1 MRSLVEQI
9 FHDVADM
16 SAEAR
21 ARYFLQQG
29 IDDDTR
35 SEVEALLVFDAN
47 SSASLERDIGQ
58 VAQRALARLEP
69 TGLLGGRY
77 RIGDFLGRGGMGTV
91 YMAERV
97 DGEVTQRVAVKF
109 LRPGGDDPHL
119 RQRFLA
125 ERQILAGL
133 SHPNIARLL
142 DAGHR
147 EDGQPYLVMEYVA
160 GKSIDLYSDGLS
172 IRAKITLFLKVC
184 AAVGY
189 LHRNLVVHRD
199 LKPANILVTGEREPK
214 LLDFGIAKMLDL
226 STDST
231 MTGMRMLTPD
241 YASPEQVA
249 GMRVSTATD
258 IYSLG
263 AVLYK
268 LLTGR
273 SPHQFEGDSAG
284 AIALA
289 ISNGTVTPPSKLVPA
304 LSGDLEF
311 IVLKALRK
319 EPQERY
325 ATIEQFSEDLE
336 NYLDL
341 RPIRARKGDTWY
353 RARKILRRYWLPVAA
368 ATLAV
373 AGLSAG
379 VLVANR
385 QREIAQRRF
394 VQVRQLA
401 NKLFDI
407 DVEVRRTPGTTKVRE
422 LIVATSLEYLRRLA
436 ADAGG
441 DPELAL
447 EVGNAYMR
455 VARVQGV
462 PISANLG
469 QMQQAE
475 QSLQKADEFIHSVLA
490 SQPENRTAMLRSAQI
505 AHDRMLLARFGARS
519 EEALSLAQKSA
530 EWLEKFHAAAGDKPE
545 SPAILHTYLNVADQ
559 HLLGRRYDDAL
570 RLCKRAS
577 DLARLF
583 NSQPYLGTFLWV
595 SADVFRSQGDL
606 DEALKQI
613 RESVR
618 ILESS
623 VRNTDQGP
631 TMNLILALIYQGRI
645 LGEDNSISLGRNEE
659 AVATLERSFT
669 AADGFVHKD
678 SNDQMAR
685 GRLAMAGIT
694 LADIVRHSDPKRAVA
709 IYDHTIEHLGEI
721 KDNSSFRRF
730 EVSALTGSTYP
741 LRDLG
746 HAAQARQR
754 LDAALE
760 RLREVKLYPADR
772 IRPGSEA
779 DVTLCALA
787 DYEARQGAV
796 PHAIEIYEELLRKVQ
811 AWNPKPETIL
821 ADAIDLSRIHASLAD
836 LNRRIGRNDRASAL
850 DTWRL
855 NLWQHWEASLPRN
868 SVVQRQVAAASSPG
882 N

>member
-1 MRSLVEQI
+1 MMRSLVEQI

-21 ARYFLQQG
+21 DRYFLQQG
-29 IDDDTR
+29 IGADTR

-58 VAQRALARLEP
+58 VAQRALAQLEP

-77 RIGDFLGRGGMGTV
+77 RIGDFRGRGGMGTV

-147 EDGQPYLVMEYVA
+147 EDGQPYLVMEYIA
-160 GKSIDLYSDGLS
+160 GKGIDAYADGLS

-189 LHRNLVVHRD
+189 LHRNLVVHRGSEAGQH
-199 LKPANILVTGEREPK
+199 PPVTGKRDAEAM
-214 LLDFGIAKMLDL
+214 LDCGIAKMLDL

-311 IVLKALRK
+311 IVLKALRR

-336 NYLDL
+336 NYLEL

-379 VLVANR
+379 VFVANR

-436 ADAGG
+436 ADAAQAT
-441 DPELAL
+441 PELAL
-447 EVGNAYMR
+447 EVGNA
-455 VARVQGV
+455 
-462 PISANLG
+462 
-469 QMQQAE
+469 
-475 QSLQKADEFIHSVLA
+475 
-490 SQPENRTAMLRSAQI
+490 
-505 AHDRMLLARFGARS
+505 
-519 EEALSLAQKSA
+519 
-530 EWLEKFHAAAGDKPE
+530 
-545 SPAILHTYLNVADQ
+545 
-559 HLLGRRYDDAL
+559 
-570 RLCKRAS
+570 
-577 DLARLF
+577 
-583 NSQPYLGTFLWV
+583 
-595 SADVFRSQGDL
+595 
-606 DEALKQI
+606 
-613 RESVR
+613 
-618 ILESS
+618 
-623 VRNTDQGP
+623 
-631 TMNLILALIYQGRI
+631 
-645 LGEDNSISLGRNEE
+645 
-659 AVATLERSFT
+659 
-669 AADGFVHKD
+669 
-678 SNDQMAR
+678 
-685 GRLAMAGIT
+685 
-694 LADIVRHSDPKRAVA
+694 
-709 IYDHTIEHLGEI
+709 
-721 KDNSSFRRF
+721 
-730 EVSALTGSTYP
+730 
-741 LRDLG
+741 
-746 HAAQARQR
+746 
-754 LDAALE
+754 
-760 RLREVKLYPADR
+760 
-772 IRPGSEA
+772 
-779 DVTLCALA
+779 
-787 DYEARQGAV
+787 
-796 PHAIEIYEELLRKVQ
+796 
-811 AWNPKPETIL
+811 
-821 ADAIDLSRIHASLAD
+821 
-836 LNRRIGRNDRASAL
+836 
-850 DTWRL
+850 
-855 NLWQHWEASLPRN
+855 
-868 SVVQRQVAAASSPG
+868 
-882 N
+882 